1 MKKKIYIVQP
11 SYRDR
16 SGCLIKAGSNLFT
29 NSLAVPAISAAMPA
43 DWEKEYCLEYFE
55 DINLETNAPVV
66 GITCLG
72 YDLFRGRELAEQ
84 FRKRGKIV
92 LFGGCASELW
102 KDQIRTVAH
111 TVVSGNPGRNDLAKI
126 LARGAKP

>member
-16 SGCLIKAGSNLFT
+16 NGSLIKAGKNLFT
-29 NSLAVPAISAAMPA
+29 NSLAVPALSAALPA
-43 DWEKEYCLEYFE
+43 DWEKETCLEYFE
-55 DINLETNAPVV
+55 AINLETDAPVV

-72 YDLFRGRELAEQ
+72 YDLFRGRELAVE
-84 FRKRGKIV
+84 FRKRKKIV

-102 KDQIRTVAH
+102 KDQIPHCRLGK
-111 TVVSGNPGRNDLAKI
+111 SGERRPGQNSE
-126 LARGAKP
+126 